1 MKKLLLLLPLI
12 LSTPVLA
19 ESDLGEYAQ
28 KQYEQHMRNADKFFE
43 LEDGEMGC
51 SEMRMASTV
60 MRNYFSQLQEAV
72 PDLDW
77 FEQRQIVK
85 EVIADTCTP
94 YED

>member
-1 MKKLLLLLPLI
+1 LPLI
-12 LSTPVLA
+12 LTTPAFA
-19 ESDLGEYAQ
+19 ESDLGESAL

-51 SEMRMASTV
+51 SEMRMAATV

-85 EVIADTCTP
+85 EVIADMCMP
-94 YED
+94 YGD

>member
-1 MKKLLLLLPLI
+1 MPLI
-12 LSTPVLA
+12 LTTPDFA
-19 ESDLGEYAQ
+19 ESDLGESAL

-51 SEMRMASTV
+51 SEMRMASII

-85 EVIADTCTP
+85 EVIADMCMP
-94 YED
+94 YGD

>member
-1 MKKLLLLLPLI
+1 MPLI
-12 LSTPVLA
+12 LTTPALA
-19 ESDLGEYAQ
+19 ESDLGESAL

-51 SEMRMASTV
+51 SEMRMAATV

-77 FEQRQIVK
+77 FEQRQIVN

-94 YED
+94 YGD

>member
-1 MKKLLLLLPLI
+1 MLLI
-12 LSTPVLA
+12 LTTPALA
-19 ESDLGEYAQ
+19 ESDLGESAL

-43 LEDGEMGC
+43 LEVGEMGC
-51 SEMRMASTV
+51 SE

-85 EVIADTCTP
+85 EVIADMCMP
-94 YED
+94 YGD